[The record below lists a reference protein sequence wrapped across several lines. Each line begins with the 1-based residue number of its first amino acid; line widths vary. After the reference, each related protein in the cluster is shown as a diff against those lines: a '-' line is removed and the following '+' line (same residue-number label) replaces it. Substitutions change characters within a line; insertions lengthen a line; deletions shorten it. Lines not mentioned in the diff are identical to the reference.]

1 MWNWIRCYVTGHDY
15 SVCCVNGAMFLRC
28 VACGRR
34 SQGWV
39 VHAETRSRRTD
50 RSSDGGLTLSERD
63 GKNSPYARAAYLA
76 GRPEEPPRRLA

>member
-1 MWNWIRCYVTGHDY
+1 MWNWICCRVTGHDY

-39 VHAETRSRRTD
+39 VHAEH
-50 RSSDGGLTLSERD
+50 GH
-63 GKNSPYARAAYLA
+63 AHRAAL
-76 GRPEEPPRRLA
+76 

>member
-1 MWNWIRCYVTGHDY
+1 MALRPGTRWYHSCHGAGIGLKRKLAMWTWICCYLTGHDY

-39 VHAETRSRRTD
+39 VHAEHGHAHRSP
-50 RSSDGGLTLSERD
+50 L
-63 GKNSPYARAAYLA
+63 
-76 GRPEEPPRRLA
+76 